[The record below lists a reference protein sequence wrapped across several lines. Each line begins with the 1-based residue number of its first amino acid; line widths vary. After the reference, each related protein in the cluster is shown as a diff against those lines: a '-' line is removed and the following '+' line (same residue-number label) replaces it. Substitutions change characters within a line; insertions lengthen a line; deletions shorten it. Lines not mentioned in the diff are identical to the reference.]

1 MGTEPSVAV
10 YESCAQEWMD
20 RRTRQYGDRLE
31 RFAARVTRI
40 SGGGATGPGPGDG
53 DAASDPA
60 GGNDPG
66 STGIG
71 DSVTRRAGPSPP
83 RSRRQPS
90 PAGTGES
97 VTRRAGPVADLGCGP
112 GWHLDGLPQPALALD
127 ASRAMLA
134 EVGAP
139 AGDTAPMRV
148 AGDLRALPLRDRCLR
163 AAWASRSYI
172 HLARAEVPLALA
184 DLHRVLVPDA
194 AVELHLFAG
203 DTEWDERPDDDFP
216 GRRFSRWPEGWL
228 RDVLVGAGLAVES
241 IEQRNRVLLVAAT
254 RLHTLADTVAPG
266 MRLLVCG
273 LNPSLYAAEVGV
285 GFARGSNR
293 FWRAALAAGLA
304 SRDRDPRHALVAHNV
319 GMTDLVKRPTRQAA
333 ELTAAEYSEGLARL
347 ERLVKRLEPGVVCF
361 VGLAGWRA
369 AVDRRATPG
378 PQPRRIGG
386 RPAYVMPSTSGL
398 NARTS
403 LAELTAHLRAAA
415 SLQ

>member
-1 MGTEPSVAV
+1 MGNEPSVAV
-10 YESCAQEWMD
+10 YESHAKDWMQ

-31 RFAARVTRI
+31 RFASRV
-40 SGGGATGPGPGDG
+40 
-53 DAASDPA
+53 
-60 GGNDPG
+60 
-66 STGIG
+66 
-71 DSVTRRAGPSPP
+71 VAGPVG
-83 RSRRQPS
+83 Q
-90 PAGTGES
+90 
-97 VTRRAGPVADLGCGP
+97 GPVADLGCGP
-112 GWHLDGLPQPALALD
+112 GWHVAGLPQPALALD

-134 EVGAP
+134 EM
-139 AGDTAPMRV
+139 AGPLRV
-148 AGDLRALPLRDRCLR
+148 AADLRALPLRDRCLR
-163 AAWASRSYI
+163 GAWASRSYI
-172 HLARAEVPLALA
+172 HLARSEIPLALA
-184 DLHRVLVPDA
+184 DLHRTLVPGA

-203 DTEWDERPDDDFP
+203 DTEWDERADDDFP
-216 GRRFSRWPEGWL
+216 GRRFSRWPEAWL

-241 IEQRNRVLLVAAT
+241 IEQRDRVLLVAAT

-293 FWRAALAAGLA
+293 FWRAALAAGLV
-304 SRDRDPRHALVAHNV
+304 SRDRDPRHALVAHDV

-333 ELTAAEYSEGLARL
+333 ELTAAEYADGLARL
-347 ERLVKRLEPGVVCF
+347 ERLAERLEPGMVCF

-378 PQPRRIGG
+378 LQPRRIGG

-403 LAELTAHLRAAA
+403 LDELTTHLRAAA
-415 SLQ
+415 AAST